1 MDSKNVQEARRH
13 LQVKG
18 LKRWFS
24 EKWVDQKGN
33 ECGSGKLKSV
43 PKCRPSKRVTSETPR
58 TWKELTPSQKKRAV
72 ADKNKATREGKQYGS
87 VRFEKL
93 RKRVK

>member
-1 MDSKNVQEARRH
+1 M
-13 LQVKG
+13 KG

-24 EKWVDQKGN
+24 EKWKDQKGN

-87 VRFEKL
+87 MRFEKL

>member
-1 MDSKNVQEARRH
+1 M
-13 LQVKG
+13 KG